1 MTPSPRKRGEG
12 WGEGQMNMSAKALR
26 RNQTDAER
34 RLWGYLRDRRLD
46 GWKFRRQH
54 PIGPYVLD
62 LYCADARLV
71 IEIDGGQ
78 HDYDEYRE
86 HDEKRTAYLNSQG
99 LKVMRFW
106 NSDVMENTIGVLE
119 AIREALSPSPQP
131 SPRERGEGEGRRA

>member
-1 MTPSPRKRGEG
+1 MNEAARK
-12 WGEGQMNMSAKALR
+12 LR

-34 RLWGYLRDRRLD
+34 RLWNYLRDRRLD

-54 PIGPYVLD
+54 PIGSYVLD
-62 LYCADARLV
+62 LYCADAMLV

-78 HDYDEYRE
+78 HDYDEHRE
-86 HDEKRTAYLNSQG
+86 HDEKRTAYLVSQG

-106 NSDVMENTIGVLE
+106 NNEVMENTKGVLE

-131 SPRERGEGEGRRA
+131 SPRERGEGVIYSP